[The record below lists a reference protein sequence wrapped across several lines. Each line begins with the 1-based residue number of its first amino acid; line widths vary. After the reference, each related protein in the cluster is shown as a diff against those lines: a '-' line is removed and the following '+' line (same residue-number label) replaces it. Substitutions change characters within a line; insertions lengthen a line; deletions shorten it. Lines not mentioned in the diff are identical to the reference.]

1 MTTEEFERIK
11 KLIAKEQE
19 NAMKAEGALE
29 RIKQQLEKDFGI
41 KSDEEAQEE
50 IERLKRELE
59 HIEKEKDELT
69 EKLEGI
75 TDWSML

>member
-59 HIEKEKDELT
+59 HIEKEKDKLT

>member
-50 IERLKRELE
+50 IERLKKELD

-69 EKLEGI
+69 EKLEGV